1 MDHTLL
7 PTLAQFD
14 KPKVAENGPPP
25 GNATGNGAD
34 PITKTPGGQ
43 QELGDVPPQQQ
54 QRQGGDG
61 SFMLMIALMLGLFFF
76 VMMGGQRKEK
86 KKRTK
91 LLASVK
97 KGDKV
102 NTVGGI
108 IGTIVELREN
118 EVLLK
123 VDENANT
130 RIKFTRSS
138 IQSLVS
144 ERSE

>member
-14 KPKVAENGPPP
+14 KPKVSENGAPP
-25 GNATGNGAD
+25 GNATSDGPGSATTKQDGQTGKVDATPRSGMDGNM
-34 PITKTPGGQ
+34 
-43 QELGDVPPQQQ
+43 
-54 QRQGGDG
+54 
-61 SFMLMIALMLGLFFF
+61 MLMIALMLGLFFF
-76 VMMGGQRKEK
+76 IMMGGQRKEK
-86 KKRTK
+86 KKRAK
-91 LLASVK
+91 LLAAIK

-102 NTVGGI
+102 QTVGGI
-108 IGTIVELREN
+108 LGTIVEMREN